1 MPSIG
6 VRELKVQASEI
17 VRQVREHQA
26 QYVITYRG
34 EPVAVLLPIDQE
46 AQQVAAI
53 HHILTAQAQANA
65 ADLDEVRRRALEI
78 AGRFDAGISDLST
91 EHDQYVTEAFAA

>member
-17 VRQVREHQA
+17 VRQVREQQA

-53 HHILTAQAQANA
+53 QQILNA
-65 ADLDEVRRRALEI
+65 
-78 AGRFDAGISDLST
+78 
-91 EHDQYVTEAFAA
+91 

>member
-17 VRQVREHQA
+17 VRQVREQQA

-53 HHILTAQAQANA
+53 QQILAAQTQANV
-65 ADLDEVRRRALEI
+65 ADLDDIRRRALEI
-78 AGRFDAGISDLST
+78 AGRFDGGVSDLST
-91 EHDQYVTEAFAA
+91 EHDQYVAEAFAA

>member
-17 VRQVREHQA
+17 VRQVREQQA

-34 EPVAVLLPIDQE
+34 EPVAVLLPIDHE
-46 AQQVAAI
+46 AQRVAAI
-53 HHILTAQAQANA
+53 YQILTAQAQATA
-65 ADLDEVRRRALEI
+65 ADLDEVRRRALDI
-78 AGRFDAGISDLST
+78 AGRFDARVSDLST
-91 EHDQYVTEAFAA
+91 EHDQYVAEAFEA